1 MSFTEHN
8 VNGLIYDTAN
18 GLSAAGGV
26 RHAFTTRLGGVS
38 PAPFDALN
46 FFERNGD
53 TPENVFENYRLL
65 GEAAGLAMSRAVGNR
80 QVHGD
85 CVKLI
90 RDSDAGQ
97 LAYDAR
103 PYDADALLTDVPN
116 LPLVAFSAD
125 CCTALLY
132 DPVRRC
138 VGAVHAG
145 WRGTALGVVSRAV
158 ETMAEV
164 YGSDPAD
171 IHAALGPS
179 IGACCFETDGDVPEA
194 LLAGFGDEAGRFIER
209 RSDKFHVDLKGVNR
223 AWLLRAGLS
232 EDLIETH
239 PDCTACRLDRY
250 WSHRKLGARRGGQ
263 IAVIALEAG
272 I

>member
-8 VNGLIYDTAN
+8 VNGLIYDTAD

-26 RHAFTTRLGGVS
+26 RHAFTTRCGGVS
-38 PAPFDALN
+38 PAPFDSLN

-53 TPENVFENYRLL
+53 TPENVFANYRLL
-65 GEAAGLAMSRAVGNR
+65 GEAAGLDLSRAVGNR

-85 CVKLI
+85 AVKLI
-90 RDSDAGQ
+90 RETDAGR
-97 LAYDAR
+97 LAYGAR

-125 CCTALLY
+125 CCTVLLC

-145 WRGTALGVVSRAV
+145 WKGTALGVARRAV
-158 ETMAEV
+158 EGMTDA

-171 IHAALGPS
+171 IRAALGPS

-194 LLAGFGDEAGRFIER
+194 ILDGFGGGAERFMER
-209 RSDKFHVDLKGVNR
+209 RGNKFHVDLKGLNR
-223 AWLLRAGLS
+223 AWLLRAGLG
-232 EDLIETH
+232 ENHIETH

-263 IAVIALEAG
+263 IAVIALEVET
-272 I
+272 

>member
-8 VNGLIYDTAN
+8 VNGLIYDTAD

-26 RHAFTTRLGGVS
+26 RHAFSTRLGGVS
-38 PAPFDALN
+38 PAPFDSLN

-53 TPENVFENYRLL
+53 EPENVYANYRLL
-65 GEAAGLAMSRAVGNR
+65 GEAAGLDMSRAVGTR

-85 CVKLI
+85 TVKLI
-90 RDSDAGQ
+90 CERDAGR

-103 PYDADALLTDVPN
+103 PYDADALLTDVPG

-125 CCTALLY
+125 CCTVLLY

-138 VGAVHAG
+138 AGAVHAG
-145 WRGTALGVVSRAV
+145 WKGTALGVAHRAAL
-158 ETMAEV
+158 TMAEA

-171 IHAALGPS
+171 IRAALGPS

-194 LLAGFGDEAGRFIER
+194 LLRGFGDDAQRFIER
-209 RSDKFHVDLKGVNR
+209 RGDKFHIDLKGANR

-232 EDLIETH
+232 KTHIEIH

-272 I
+272 V

>member
-8 VNGLIYDTAN
+8 VNGLIYDTAD

-26 RHAFTTRLGGVS
+26 RHAFTTRCGGVS
-38 PAPFDALN
+38 PAPFDSLN

-53 TPENVFENYRLL
+53 TPENVFANYRLL
-65 GEAAGLAMSRAVGNR
+65 GEAAGLDLSRAVGNR

-85 CVKLI
+85 AVKLI
-90 RDSDAGQ
+90 READAGR
-97 LAYDAR
+97 LAYGAR

-125 CCTALLY
+125 CCTVLLC

-145 WRGTALGVVSRAV
+145 WKGTALGVARRAV
-158 ETMAEV
+158 EGMTDA

-171 IHAALGPS
+171 IRAALGPS

-194 LLAGFGDEAGRFIER
+194 ILDGFGGGAERFMER
-209 RSDKFHVDLKGVNR
+209 RGGKFHVDLKGLNR
-223 AWLLRAGLS
+223 AWLLRAGLC
-232 EDLIETH
+232 ENHIETH

-263 IAVIALEAG
+263 IAVIALEVET
-272 I
+272 